1 MFQLTL
7 LDHLRLTF
15 GHVVYRHKA
24 HAQIARARAQRSRW
38 IRGAETLLMAAT
50 AFAALAAAF
59 GKGPAYSIAA
69 AVLASA
75 SLVTLVVHLTF
86 DLDRS
91 ARTHASCAARL
102 WQIRE
107 RYRALLSD
115 LSDGAIDAEGA
126 RQLRD
131 ALMQELNAIYQDVP
145 PADHDAYQT
154 AGHAA
159 GDEPAL
165 TDEEIDL
172 FLPRSLQKAAKAAT
186 QPVG

>member
-24 HAQIARARAQRSRW
+24 HAEIARARAQRSRW
-38 IRGAETLLMAAT
+38 IRGAEALLMTGT
-50 AFAALAAAF
+50 AFAAFATVF
-59 GKGPAYSIAA
+59 GRGPAYAIAS

-75 SLVTLVVHLTF
+75 ALVTLIVHLAV

-115 LSDGAIDAEGA
+115 LSDGAIEIDAA
-126 RQLRD
+126 RRSRD
-131 ALMQELNAIYQDVP
+131 ALMLELNAIYQDAP
-145 PADHDAYQT
+145 PADHDAYQA

-159 GDEPAL
+159 PEEAAL

-172 FLPRSLQKAAKAAT
+172 FLPRSLQKAGKAAT
-186 QPVG
+186 T